1 MNEIDTSVKTEK
13 NAVANSELKVKRWF
27 CATLSTGGTVMAAE
41 ADTHTSFINN
51 LNSAA
56 ISWVDYVTEE
66 IFATDAVE
74 AAKALGFSDKFS
86 TPFLSQQRLGY
97 LDQDTELGLKL
108 PSIQVKQMGVETYP
122 LVFVLKKNFILTIHP
137 RSVDRR
143 FSLLRRYAETILK
156 KIPSNL
162 AMEDKLTVLLLR
174 IIEYNNERNFENL
187 RKIDERGDELNQAM
201 ADPTVPREKI
211 GPQIYTM
218 KHSLL
223 TYLNALWDTL
233 NVIHTLQN
241 GDAELI
247 TNDEALLNKVA
258 VASDAVK
265 QQISLAEHMSDVLAS
280 GLEVMQT
287 IYNNQ
292 LQQLNNK
299 FALVMTYLTIIGT
312 AVLVPNTIAT
322 ILGSSAFNL
331 QPEDLI
337 WYWPLLIGATIL
349 ATVMVYLW
357 IKKKGW
363 LPKKMD

>member
-13 NAVANSELKVKRWF
+13 TASAAPEIRGKQWY
-27 CATLSTGGTVMAAE
+27 CATLATSGTVLSSE
-41 ADTHTSFINN
+41 SDTHTTFINN
-51 LNSAA
+51 LGCAA
-56 ISWVDYVTEE
+56 ISWVDYVTEGTFE
-66 IFATDAVE
+66 TEATE
-74 AAKALGFSDKFS
+74 AAKTLGFSEKFS
-86 TPFLSQQRLGY
+86 VSFCGQPRLGY
-97 LDQDTELGLKL
+97 QDWDTEMGLKL
-108 PSIQVKQMGVETYP
+108 PSIQVKQEGVETHP
-122 LVFVLKKNFILTIHP
+122 LVFLLKKNFILTIHP

-143 FSLLRRYAETILK
+143 FSMLRRYAETILK
-156 KIPSNL
+156 KIPAGL
-162 AMEDKLTVLLLR
+162 ATEDKLTVLLLR
-174 IIEYNNERNFENL
+174 VIEYNNERNFENL
-187 RKIDERGDELNQAM
+187 RKIDERGDELNRSM
-201 ADPTVPREKI
+201 ADPAVPREKI
-211 GPQIYTM
+211 GPQIYLM

-233 NVIHTLQN
+233 NVIHTLQS